1 MKEASPSG
9 EASQG
14 EIRGVSPQ
22 SPRACLAVTAF
33 QTRQHISVPKQT
45 SVVVIVVRPRWT
57 DEYDIG
63 RA

>member
-33 QTRQHISVPKQT
+33 QTDNMRVEFDG
-45 SVVVIVVRPRWT
+45 T
-57 DEYDIG
+57 DLDLPAFEIEPEPAPG
-63 RA
+63 S